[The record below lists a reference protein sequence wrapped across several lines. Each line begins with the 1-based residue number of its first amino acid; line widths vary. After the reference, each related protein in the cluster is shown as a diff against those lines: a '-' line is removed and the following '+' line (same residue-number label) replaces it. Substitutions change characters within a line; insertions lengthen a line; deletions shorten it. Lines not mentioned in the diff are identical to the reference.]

1 MKDTMKMLS
10 ADNLVIGCEI
20 ERTHRR
26 DAESAEGAQRK
37 RFDSLRISA
46 TLLCA
51 SAVNRRLPD
60 TQVRLVTLLVALLLG
75 ITTASAQTTDT
86 LIRNATILTA
96 SRGTL
101 RNSDILIRDGKIAQV
116 GANLNAPA
124 GARVIDATG
133 KYVMPGIVDAHSH
146 AMMDAVN
153 EFSLSVTSM
162 TRIGD
167 VLDPTDVDLY
177 RHLAGGVTTLNLL
190 HGSANAIGGQSSTVK
205 IKYGRPLAEF
215 IFLGAPPGIKFA
227 LGENPKRSNFNPPGN
242 RPRRY
247 PATRM
252 GVAETIR
259 EAFTRAQDY
268 KRTWDE
274 YRQAIARG
282 GDARRT
288 AIQPRR
294 DLQLE
299 PLVEI
304 LEGRRLVH
312 AHCYRADEIVMI
324 LNLADEF
331 GFKIK
336 TLQHVLEGYKV
347 APEIAR
353 HGAGASIFID
363 NWGYKMEAYDSIPYA
378 AAIMTRAGIV
388 VSINSDSNERARRLN
403 IEAAKAMKYGD
414 LTEEEALRLITL
426 NPARQLGVE
435 SRVGSIDVG
444 KDADLAIWTEHP
456 FSTFA
461 RVETTFVDG
470 QVFFDRAQDLARR
483 ATLDAERRELE
494 AAEPNRPPGAGG
506 APPAV
511 PRPRRPA
518 YGHLDNCM
526 EDHDHST
533 DGEGN

>member
-1 MKDTMKMLS
+1 MKDTMKKSAIQFLS
-10 ADNLVIGCEI
+10 LLLVLGALPHANN
-20 ERTHRR
+20 TAH
-26 DAESAEGAQRK
+26 AQRRTRSGAAANRTPPNAEARTAEQRDQAK
-37 RFDSLRISA
+37 R
-46 TLLCA
+46 
-51 SAVNRRLPD
+51 
-60 TQVRLVTLLVALLLG
+60 G
-75 ITTASAQTTDT
+75 DT
-86 LIRNATILTA
+86 LIRNATVLTA

-101 RNSDILIRDGKIAQV
+101 RNTDILIRDGKIAQV
-116 GANLNAPA
+116 GASLR
-124 GARVIDATG
+124 ARDDATVIDATG

-146 AMMDAVN
+146 SMMDDVN

-162 TRIGD
+162 VRIQD

-177 RHLAGGVTTLNLL
+177 RGLAGGVTALNLL
-190 HGSANAIGGQSSTVK
+190 HGSANAIGGQNTVVK
-205 IKYGRPLAEF
+205 IKYGRPVNEF
-215 IFLGAPPGIKFA
+215 IFPGALPGIKFA

-242 RPRRY
+242 RARRY

-252 GVAETIR
+252 GVEETIR

-268 KRTWDE
+268 KRTFDE
-274 YRQAIARG
+274 HRAAIARG
-282 GDARRT
+282 DKNR
-288 AIQPRR
+288 IPPRR

-312 AHCYRADEIVMI
+312 AHCYRADEIVML

-378 AAIMTRAGIV
+378 AAIMTRAGIL

-426 NPARQLGVE
+426 NPAKQLAID

-444 KDADLAIWTEHP
+444 KDADLAIWSDHP
-456 FSTFA
+456 FSVYA
-461 RVETTFVDG
+461 RVEQTMIDG
-470 QVFFDRAQDLARR
+470 EVFFDRAQDLARR
-483 ATLDAERRELE
+483 TTLEAERKTLE
-494 AAEPNRPPGAGG
+494 AAEANRAPGAGG
-506 APPAV
+506 DSPRTPA
-511 PRPRRPA
+511 PRRPA

-526 EDHDHST
+526 EDHDHNAHA
-533 DGEGN
+533 EGNR